1 MPDLNLPDAERDVL
15 ACVHRL
21 GGATA
26 SAVRAALHA
35 YRPMSHGAVV
45 TLLKRLEAKRLLTR
59 QKAPTGKAYVYQ
71 PTRNHGANFRG
82 LIKEMLQRVFHGDG
96 VALVASLFETKAP
109 SAAEVEK
116 LQEMLNDLR
125 RRRKKGEP

>member
-1 MPDLNLPDAERDVL
+1 
-15 ACVHRL
+15 
-21 GGATA
+21 
-26 SAVRAALHA
+26 
-35 YRPMSHGAVV
+35 
-45 TLLKRLEAKRLLTR
+45 
-59 QKAPTGKAYVYQ
+59 
-71 PTRNHGANFRG
+71 
-82 LIKEMLQRVFHGDG
+82 VFHGDG